1 MAHRKIRKNFELFS
15 NYDYYTPGPGGILIL
30 FLLLLAGSL
39 LGGLISA
46 PLVLFL
52 KDNPDAMMYATLIS
66 YTVTFIPPMI
76 FASYKSREN
85 SFFGKGYKLSNKH
98 YSPLGPALC
107 IALVMIA
114 TLSTTFISDS
124 AISLLP
130 PMPEWLESMLKSITQ
145 GNFLLNFLCVSIFAP
160 FFEEWLCR
168 GMVLRGLLQG
178 SKIKPVW
185 AIAISAAFFALIH
198 MNLAQ
203 FPYALAAGLFLG
215 AVAVSSG
222 SFWIPFLF
230 HLINNALSLLLSGAG
245 EIAPLALLG
254 ALALVAAL
262 FLRFRSPLVP
272 TSPERTCAAAFLP
285 DKATGRNLL
294 AAAKTL
300 LVLPALLCLV
310 LTFLPL

>member
-1 MAHRKIRKNFELFS
+1 MVHRKIRKNFELFS

-30 FLLLLAGSL
+30 FLLLLAGGL

-66 YTVTFIPPMI
+66 YPVTFIPPMI

-85 SFFGKGYKLSNKH
+85 SFFGKGYKLSNNH
-98 YSPLGPALC
+98 YSPLGLALC
-107 IALVMIA
+107 MALVMIA

-168 GMVLRGLLQG
+168 GMVLRGLLNYEHKNKAG
-178 SKIKPVW
+178 ETVRGLKPVW
-185 AIAISAAFFALIH
+185 AIVISAAFFALIH
-198 MNLAQ
+198 FNSWQGIAAFAMGLVFGYVYYRTGSVWLTMLMHFTNNT
-203 FPYALAAGLFLG
+203 FALILSNVDSLKDIESLGDVLPTPLFW
-215 AVAVSSG
+215 AIFA
-222 SFWIPFLF
+222 F
-230 HLINNALSLLLSGAG
+230 
-245 EIAPLALLG
+245 
-254 ALALVAAL
+254 
-262 FLRFRSPLVP
+262 
-272 TSPERTCAAAFLP
+272 CAAFIVYFVYKFLAIKP
-285 DKATGRNLL
+285 LSSHGSCAE
-294 AAAKTL
+294 
-300 LVLPALLCLV
+300 LVSE
-310 LTFLPL
+310 

>member
-1 MAHRKIRKNFELFS
+1 MAHRKIRKSFELFS

-30 FLLLLAGSL
+30 FLLLLAGGL

-66 YTVTFIPPMI
+66 YPVTFIPPMI

-85 SFFGKGYKLSNKH
+85 SFFGKGYRLSNKH

-130 PMPEWLESMLKSITQ
+130 PMPEWLESMLKSVTQ

-168 GMVLRGLLQG
+168 GMVLRGLLNYEHKNKAG
-178 SKIKPVW
+178 ETVRGLKPVW
-185 AIAISAAFFALIH
+185 AIIISAAFFALIH
-198 MNLAQ
+198 FNSWQ
-203 FPYALAAGLFLG
+203 G
-215 AVAVSSG
+215 
-222 SFWIPFLF
+222 I
-230 HLINNALSLLLSGAG
+230 
-245 EIAPLALLG
+245 
-254 ALALVAAL
+254 
-262 FLRFRSPLVP
+262 
-272 TSPERTCAAAFLP
+272 AAFAMGLVFGYVYYR
-285 DKATGRNLL
+285 TGSVWLTMLMHFTNNTFALIL
-294 AAAKTL
+294 SNVDSLKDIESL
-300 LVLPALLCLV
+300 GDVLPAPLFWAILAFCTAFIVYFVYKFLAIKPLSSQGSCAELV
-310 LTFLPL
+310 SE

>member
-168 GMVLRGLLQG
+168 GMVLRGLLNYEHKNKAG
-178 SKIKPVW
+178 ETVRGLKPVW
-185 AIAISAAFFALIH
+185 AIVISAAFFALIH
-198 MNLAQ
+198 FNSWQGIAAFAMGLVFGYVYYRTGSVWLTMLMHFTNNT
-203 FPYALAAGLFLG
+203 FALILSNVDSLKDIESMRDVLPTPLFW
-215 AVAVSSG
+215 AIFA
-222 SFWIPFLF
+222 F
-230 HLINNALSLLLSGAG
+230 
-245 EIAPLALLG
+245 
-254 ALALVAAL
+254 
-262 FLRFRSPLVP
+262 
-272 TSPERTCAAAFLP
+272 CAAFIVYFVYKFLAIRP
-285 DKATGRNLL
+285 LSSQGSCAE
-294 AAAKTL
+294 
-300 LVLPALLCLV
+300 LVSE
-310 LTFLPL
+310 

>member
-30 FLLLLAGSL
+30 FLLLLAGGL

-66 YTVTFIPPMI
+66 YPVTFIPPMI
-76 FASYKSREN
+76 FASYKSQEN
-85 SFFGKGYKLSNKH
+85 SFFGKGYKLSNNH

-107 IALVMIA
+107 MALVMIA

-130 PMPEWLESMLKSITQ
+130 PMPEWLENMLKSITQ

-168 GMVLRGLLQG
+168 GMVLRGLLNYEHKNKAG
-178 SKIKPVW
+178 ETVRGLKPVW
-185 AIAISAAFFALIH
+185 AIVISAAFFALIH
-198 MNLAQ
+198 FNSWQ
-203 FPYALAAGLFLG
+203 G
-215 AVAVSSG
+215 
-222 SFWIPFLF
+222 I
-230 HLINNALSLLLSGAG
+230 
-245 EIAPLALLG
+245 
-254 ALALVAAL
+254 
-262 FLRFRSPLVP
+262 
-272 TSPERTCAAAFLP
+272 AAFAMGLVFGYVYYR
-285 DKATGRNLL
+285 TGSVWLTMLMHFTNNTFALIL
-294 AAAKTL
+294 SNVDSLKDIESL
-300 LVLPALLCLV
+300 GDVLPAPLFWAIFAFCAAFIVYFVYKFLAIKPLSSQGSCAELV
-310 LTFLPL
+310 SE

>member
-1 MAHRKIRKNFELFS
+1 MVHRKIRKNFELFS

-30 FLLLLAGSL
+30 FLLLLAGGL

-66 YTVTFIPPMI
+66 YPVTFIPPMI

-85 SFFGKGYKLSNKH
+85 SFFGKGYKLSNNH

-107 IALVMIA
+107 MALVMIA

-130 PMPEWLESMLKSITQ
+130 PMPEWLESMLKSVTQ

-168 GMVLRGLLQG
+168 GMVLRGLLNYEHKNKAG
-178 SKIKPVW
+178 ETVRGLKPVW
-185 AIAISAAFFALIH
+185 AIVISAAFFALIH
-198 MNLAQ
+198 FNSWQGIAAFAMGLVFGYVYYRTGSVWLTMLMHFTNNT
-203 FPYALAAGLFLG
+203 FALILSNVDSLKDIESLGDVLPTPLFW
-215 AVAVSSG
+215 AIFA
-222 SFWIPFLF
+222 F
-230 HLINNALSLLLSGAG
+230 
-245 EIAPLALLG
+245 
-254 ALALVAAL
+254 
-262 FLRFRSPLVP
+262 
-272 TSPERTCAAAFLP
+272 CAAFIVYFVYKFLAIKP
-285 DKATGRNLL
+285 LSSQGSCAE
-294 AAAKTL
+294 
-300 LVLPALLCLV
+300 LVSE
-310 LTFLPL
+310 

>member
-168 GMVLRGLLQG
+168 GMVLRGLLNYEHKNKAG
-178 SKIKPVW
+178 ETVRGLKPVW
-185 AIAISAAFFALIH
+185 AIVISAAFFALIH
-198 MNLAQ
+198 FNSWQ
-203 FPYALAAGLFLG
+203 G
-215 AVAVSSG
+215 
-222 SFWIPFLF
+222 I
-230 HLINNALSLLLSGAG
+230 
-245 EIAPLALLG
+245 
-254 ALALVAAL
+254 
-262 FLRFRSPLVP
+262 
-272 TSPERTCAAAFLP
+272 AAFAMGLVFGYVYYRTGSIWLTMLMHFTNNTFALILSNVDSLKDIESMSEILP
-285 DKATGRNLL
+285 TPLFWAIL
-294 AAAKTL
+294 AFCVAFIVYFVYKFLAIKPL
-300 LVLPALLCLV
+300 SSQGSCAELVSE
-310 LTFLPL
+310 

>member
-1 MAHRKIRKNFELFS
+1 MAHRKIQKNYEFFS

-30 FLLLLAGSL
+30 LLLLLAGGL

-66 YTVTFIPPMI
+66 YPVMFIPPMI

-107 IALVMIA
+107 VGLVMVA
-114 TLSTTFISDS
+114 TLATTFISDS

-130 PMPEWLESMLKSITQ
+130 PMPEWLEDMLKNVTQ

-168 GMVLRGLLQG
+168 GMVLRGLLNYEHKNKAG
-178 SKIKPVW
+178 ETVRGLKPVW
-185 AIAISAAFFALIH
+185 AIVISAAFFALIH
-198 MNLAQ
+198 FNSWQ
-203 FPYALAAGLFLG
+203 G
-215 AVAVSSG
+215 
-222 SFWIPFLF
+222 I
-230 HLINNALSLLLSGAG
+230 
-245 EIAPLALLG
+245 
-254 ALALVAAL
+254 
-262 FLRFRSPLVP
+262 
-272 TSPERTCAAAFLP
+272 AAFAMGLVFGYVYYR
-285 DKATGRNLL
+285 TGSIWLTMLMHFTNNTFALIL
-294 AAAKTL
+294 SNIDSLKDIESMSE
-300 LVLPALLCLV
+300 VLPTPLFWAILAFCVVFIVYFVYKFLV
-310 LTFLPL
+310 IKPLSSQGSCAELVSE

>member
-30 FLLLLAGSL
+30 FLLLLAGGL

-66 YTVTFIPPMI
+66 YPVTFIPPMI

-85 SFFGKGYKLSNKH
+85 SFFGKGYKLSNNH
-98 YSPLGPALC
+98 YSPLGLALC
-107 IALVMIA
+107 MALVMIA

-168 GMVLRGLLQG
+168 GMVLRGLLNYEHKNKAG
-178 SKIKPVW
+178 ETVRGLKPVW
-185 AIAISAAFFALIH
+185 AIVISAAFFALIH
-198 MNLAQ
+198 FNSWQGIAAFAMGLVFGYVYYRTGSVWLTMLMHFTNNT
-203 FPYALAAGLFLG
+203 FALILSNVDSLKDIESLGDVLPTPLFW
-215 AVAVSSG
+215 AIFA
-222 SFWIPFLF
+222 F
-230 HLINNALSLLLSGAG
+230 
-245 EIAPLALLG
+245 
-254 ALALVAAL
+254 
-262 FLRFRSPLVP
+262 
-272 TSPERTCAAAFLP
+272 CAAFIVYFVYKFLAIKP
-285 DKATGRNLL
+285 LSSQGSCAE
-294 AAAKTL
+294 
-300 LVLPALLCLV
+300 LVSE
-310 LTFLPL
+310 

>member
-1 MAHRKIRKNFELFS
+1 MARRKIRKSFELFS

-30 FLLLLAGSL
+30 FLLLLAGGL
-39 LGGLISA
+39 LGGLSSA

-66 YTVTFIPPMI
+66 YPVTFIPPMI

-85 SFFGKGYKLSNKH
+85 SFFGKGYRLSNKH

-130 PMPEWLESMLKSITQ
+130 PMPEWLESMLKSVTQ

-168 GMVLRGLLQG
+168 GMVLRGLLNYEHKNKAG
-178 SKIKPVW
+178 ETVRGLKPVW
-185 AIAISAAFFALIH
+185 AIIISAAFFALIH
-198 MNLAQ
+198 FNSWQ
-203 FPYALAAGLFLG
+203 G
-215 AVAVSSG
+215 
-222 SFWIPFLF
+222 I
-230 HLINNALSLLLSGAG
+230 
-245 EIAPLALLG
+245 
-254 ALALVAAL
+254 
-262 FLRFRSPLVP
+262 
-272 TSPERTCAAAFLP
+272 AAFAMGLVFGYVYYR
-285 DKATGRNLL
+285 TGSVWLTMLMHFTNNTFALIL
-294 AAAKTL
+294 SNVDSLKDIESL
-300 LVLPALLCLV
+300 GDVLPAPLFWAILAFCAAFIVYFVYKFLAIKPLSSQGSCAELV
-310 LTFLPL
+310 SE